1 MKKLLTIVMIFLMSN
16 LFAQVNIDSVLS
28 KITYVPQDT
37 VNISEL
43 VKLQIEKA
51 RLKEEMSQSVANET
65 PKQYEEA
72 EKAKSSVITIPVSSI
87 TTVKNNRLVDFF
99 NSLSIDVKI
108 FIAVSTMILFA
119 VLFRRI
125 LIQFKKNEGKGLK
138 KRIAMIREEDV
149 IVKKDRKLSKTR
161 KALRKIKVIE
171 NVPSGSLDLI
181 ARELSISKGEILLA
195 SKIKKFEYGK

>member
-1 MKKLLTIVMIFLMSN
+1 MQKLLTIVMIFFISN
-16 LFAQVNIDSVLS
+16 SFAQVNIDSVLS

-37 VNISEL
+37 INISEL
-43 VKLQIEKA
+43 VKLQIEQA
-51 RLKEEMSQSVANET
+51 RLKEELFQSTADET
-65 PKQYEEA
+65 PKQYEDID
-72 EKAKSSVITIPVSSI
+72 KVKSSVITIPVSSI
-87 TTVKNNRLVDFF
+87 STVKSRNLFDFF
-99 NSLSIDVKI
+99 NSLSIDIKI
-108 FIAVSTMILFA
+108 FITVSTSILFA

-125 LIQFKKNEGKGLK
+125 LIQFKKNEGKRLK

-149 IVKKDRKLSKTR
+149 IVKKDKKLSKTR

-171 NVPSGSLDLI
+171 NVSTDSLELI

>member
-1 MKKLLTIVMIFLMSN
+1 MKKLLTIVMIFFISN

-43 VKLQIEKA
+43 VKMQIEQA
-51 RLKEEMSQSVANET
+51 RLKEEISKSVANET

-108 FIAVSTMILFA
+108 FLAVSTLILLT

-125 LIQFKKNEGKGLK
+125 IIQLKKNEGKGLK